1 MVKRADEPWVTPSLR
16 PRELER
22 EEELA
27 AAALLYY
34 AMQTRSPLLGIT
46 DCRIHLAREWWKWA
60 VRLGKV
66 RIPRRGKQIPFGP
79 AF

>member
-27 AAALLYY
+27 AAALLLY
-34 AMQTRSPLLGIT
+34 TRQGISPIRSVRE
-46 DCRIHLAREWWKWA
+46 CRLFLAGEWWA
-60 VRLGKV
+60 SVIRQGKARV
-66 RIPRRGKQIPFGP
+66 PRQIPFGP